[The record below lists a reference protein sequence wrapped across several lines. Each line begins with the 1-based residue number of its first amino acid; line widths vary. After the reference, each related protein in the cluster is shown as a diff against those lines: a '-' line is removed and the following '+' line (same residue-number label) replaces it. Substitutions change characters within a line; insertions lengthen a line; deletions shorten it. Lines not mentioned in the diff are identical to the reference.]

1 MHCIKYAKIQV
12 FTDPYS
18 AVFYAVMVGHFSQV
32 ATTSADIEKVKKK
45 GNPHGLSYILAK
57 ILKNRCYPK
66 ALENTIF

>member
-45 GNPHGLSYILAK
+45 EIHMVYHTFWQK
-57 ILKNRCYPK
+57 
-66 ALENTIF
+66 F